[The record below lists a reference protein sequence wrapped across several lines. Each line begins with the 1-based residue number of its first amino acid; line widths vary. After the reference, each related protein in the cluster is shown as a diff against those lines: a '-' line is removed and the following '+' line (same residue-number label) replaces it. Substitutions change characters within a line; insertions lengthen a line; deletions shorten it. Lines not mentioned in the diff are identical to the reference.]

1 MANSVS
7 DAISV
12 KTDGCWS
19 FLGKSSQSYLEDLH
33 MIKYHAK
40 WYAYNNN
47 VWDTDQ

>member
-7 DAISV
+7 DAISL
-12 KTDGCWS
+12 KADRFWS
-19 FLGKSSQSYLEDLH
+19 FLGKSSQSYLEGLH